1 MKTVREKKRKNIY
14 KLELFEEVILWN
26 NGSVMEAIKRVPGGW
41 LHLYTNPISATC
53 TFIPFDNE
61 FMDRT

>member
-14 KLELFEEVILWN
+14 KLELFEDVILHMN
-26 NGSVMEAIKRVPGGW
+26 DAMYEIIKRVPGGW
-41 LHLYTNPISATC
+41 LYSYGNSNGCTS